1 MYFKPKDRRKLDERL
16 TEEELRNLTIGVYQI
31 ILALCHVRE
40 YLDEDG
46 ISEVFVCNI
55 NDNILCVKIQSRHI
69 SSKFYRVLI
78 QYNAANVVSW
88 YIQCKVG
95 TRVVGTRSH
104 VTVLIWY
111 LRIGRF
117 TDKIFN

>member
-31 ILALCHVRE
+31 ILALCYVRE
-40 YLDEDG
+40 HLDEDG

-69 SSKFYRVLI
+69 SSKFYKVWV
-78 QYNAANVVSW
+78 QYNAANVASW
-88 YIQCKVG
+88 YIQCKV
-95 TRVVGTRSH
+95 
-104 VTVLIWY
+104 
-111 LRIGRF
+111 
-117 TDKIFN
+117 